1 MGTAFGIWNHMAAD
15 GLSQRGAVPVS
26 NASGGSTDG
35 NGSSTGGDSAAI
47 TANDFLLLLVTEMK
61 NQDPTA
67 NTDPNQYINQ
77 LVQVNSLQQLIAIN
91 QTLTANSGADSP
103 ASRTTSAGPGLAGFS
118 PNMNSQAPHMAGE
131 THQAVAQPAATLHSN
146 IAHPATTTRFA
157 SGNLTV
163 PTAQPAAQRVAES
176 LAGSARTSYAPGLA
190 ASSTHPP
197 RP

>member
-1 MGTAFGIWNHMAAD
+1 MGTALGIWNHMAAE
-15 GLSQRGAVPVS
+15 GQSQRAAVPQS

-35 NGSSTGGDSAAI
+35 NGNSTSGDSAAI

-103 ASRTTSAGPGLAGFS
+103 VSQNISAGPRLAGS
-118 PNMNSQAPHMAGE
+118 LPGMNSQASNMAE
-131 THQAVAQPAATLHSN
+131 NATQSEAAKLHSN
-146 IAHPATTTRFA
+146 IAHRATVARFA

-163 PTAQPAAQRVAES
+163 PVAHPAAQRVAES
-176 LAGSARTSYAPGLA
+176 LAGKARSL
-190 ASSTHPP
+190 
-197 RP
+197 